1 MRARRAAGAIVISV
15 ELSPVGVEAP
25 VRCGLLDIARRSQAS
40 AVREAFRI
48 FVEREFAKV
57 TKSLDSS
64 DRDLTRDEILQRTDI
79 IGVSGRARAPI
90 LRGWRLIFKITQA
103 DFANA

>member
-64 DRDLTRDEILQRTDI
+64 DRDLTRDESCN
-79 IGVSGRARAPI
+79 VPI
-90 LRGWRLIFKITQA
+90 SLAFPDVRVRRF
-103 DFANA
+103 